1 MLVILAVLQGVFVL
15 CMILLVLMQKTST
28 DGMANLAGSSA
39 KSMHSSVRMDFVK
52 KSTIFFAAA
61 FIINSLLMANIGYHQ
76 NNSTSIIEK
85 IHEHNDEIPLDDE

>member
-15 CMILLVLMQKTST
+15 CMILLVLMQKTNT
-28 DGMANLAGSSA
+28 DGMANLAGSGA
-39 KSMHSSVRMDFVK
+39 KSIHSSVRMDFVK

-76 NNSTSIIEK
+76 NNSTSVIEK
-85 IHEHNDEIPLDDE
+85 INEHNDEMPSDNE